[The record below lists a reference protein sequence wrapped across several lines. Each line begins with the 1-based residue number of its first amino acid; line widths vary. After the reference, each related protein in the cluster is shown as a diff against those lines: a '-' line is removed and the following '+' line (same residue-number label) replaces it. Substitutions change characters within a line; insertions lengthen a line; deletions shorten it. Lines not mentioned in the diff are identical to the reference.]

1 METDVRVKPGT
12 AKGAKRALAA
22 VVFAVMGRGLV
33 ACARLDSRVRAE
45 VLSWP
50 DGTVVTLAIAP
61 RGPVTTVRR
70 EGDRVVA
77 LGGRRGVQPTLLVTF
92 KNVDGAL
99 PVLIGMKG
107 VLQSFAEHRASL
119 AGDIGLGISLV
130 RCLHIVEGYLFPDLM
145 TRHILP
151 RPATR
156 EVGHLRAYAG
166 LLRRSADLS
175 PATAPVSASDFSEGA
190 SS

>member
-1 METDVRVKPGT
+1 METDVRVRSGS
-12 AKGAKRALAA
+12 ARAVKRFLAA

-33 ACARLDSRVRAE
+33 ACARLDSRVREE
-45 VLSWP
+45 VTSWP
-50 DGTVVTLAIAP
+50 EGTIVTLAIAP
-61 RGPVTTVRR
+61 RGPRTSVRKR
-70 EGDRVVA
+70 DGHLTA
-77 LGGRRGVQPTLLVTF
+77 LGGGDIEATLLVTF

-119 AGDIGLGISLV
+119 SGDVALGMSLV
-130 RCLHIVEGYLFPDLM
+130 RCLHILEGYLFPDLM
-145 TRHILP
+145 TRRILP

-166 LLRRSADLS
+166 LLSTS
-175 PATAPVSASDFSEGA
+175 TALPTEGA
-190 SS
+190 TS

>member
-1 METDVRVKPGT
+1 METDVRVRPGA
-12 AKGAKRALAA
+12 AKGSKRVLAA

-50 DGTVVTLAIAP
+50 ECTVVTLAIAP
-61 RGPVTTVRR
+61 RGPRTTVCKEAGRL
-70 EGDRVVA
+70 VA
-77 LGGRRGVQPTLLVTF
+77 LGGRAGVEPTLLVTF
-92 KNVDGAL
+92 KNVDGAV
-99 PVLIGMKG
+99 PVLLGLKG

-130 RCLHIVEGYLFPDLM
+130 RCLHIVEGYLFPDIM
-145 TRHILP
+145 NRRILP
-151 RPATR
+151 RPAVR

-166 LLRRSADLS
+166 LLRRSAELAPS
-175 PATAPVSASDFSEGA
+175 PASPPDSTEGA
-190 SS
+190 LS